1 MAAMMPLMLLLMLPL
16 MLLGLW
22 PADARAVE
30 TLAVPPALT
39 QFMPKGHVLIAL
51 ERADLDGDG
60 IKDYLA
66 VTQEPVSEEA
76 NGETLDEEPGSR
88 RLIILT
94 AQGKDGPYTVAAF
107 SDKVVMC
114 EQCGGVMGDPFMEV
128 ETGKK
133 TFTVHHY
140 GGSAWRWSYDYTF
153 NYSRIDKA
161 WQLVEAREGSF
172 HATEPDKEKMD
183 IYTPKDF
190 GKVDLRNFDPYTYVK
205 RKE

>member
-1 MAAMMPLMLLLMLPL
+1 MGMRKEWMLALSACVVLAGPARA
-16 MLLGLW
+16 
-22 PADARAVE
+22 ADA
-30 TLAVPPALT
+30 LDVPPALA
-39 QFMPKGHVLIAL
+39 QFVPKGHTLIAL

-60 IKDYLA
+60 RKDYLA
-66 VTQEPVSEEA
+66 VTQEPSSTDPAVEEA
-76 NGETLDEEPGSR
+76 DEEPGSR
-88 RLIILT
+88 RLLVLIANTDGT
-94 AQGKDGPYTVAAF
+94 AYTLAAF

-114 EQCGGVMGDPFMEV
+114 EQCGGVMGDPFIEL

-161 WQLVEAREGSF
+161 WQLVEAREGNF
-172 HATEPDKEKMD
+172 HATEPDKQEMD